1 MTIAD
6 CCEGIRITVGGRT
19 GLIWSVYRGSVD
31 VWFATGLERDLDPS
45 DMRPA
50 TKQEIE
56 AYDAE
61 TKRLA
66 EQEVQRKAAETQ
78 RWRDRLASM
87 DWSRLSDAK
96 VREIGIH
103 VDLDTL

>member
-19 GLIWSVYRGSVD
+19 GLIWSVYRSSVD
-31 VWFATGLERDLDPS
+31 VWFPAGLERNLDPS

-50 TKQEIE
+50 TEQEVE
-56 AYDAE
+56 AYEAE
-61 TKRLA
+61 TKRLS
-66 EQEVQRKAAETQ
+66 EQSAQRKSAETQ

-87 DWSRLSDAK
+87 DWSRLSDSK

-103 VDLDTL
+103 VNLDTL

>member
-6 CCEGIRITVGGRT
+6 CCEGIRVTVGGRT

-31 VWFATGLERDLDPS
+31 VWFPAGLERNLNPL

-50 TKQEIE
+50 TKQEIGAYQAEIERLSDQE
-56 AYDAE
+56 A
-61 TKRLA
+61 K
-66 EQEVQRKAAETQ
+66 RKAAETQ

-96 VREIGIH
+96 IREIGFH
-103 VDLDTL
+103 VNLDTP

>member
-6 CCEGIRITVGGRT
+6 CCEGIRVTVGGRT

-31 VWFATGLERDLDPS
+31 VWFATGLERNLNPL

-56 AYDAE
+56 AYEAE
-61 TKRLA
+61 TKRVFD
-66 EQEVQRKAAETQ
+66 QEVQRKVAETQ
-78 RWRDRLASM
+78 RWRDRLASI
-87 DWSRLSDAK
+87 DWGNLSDSK

-103 VDLDTL
+103 VNLDTL